1 MPDFDAAAV
10 LPDTTFAAVTP
21 AIPAPTDAPL
31 ATSARITA
39 AAAAAA
45 AAFGTP
51 VAPSAPGRDPFAG
64 GYAAE
69 AYAAGWQLPETK
81 PATELAAE
89 LVAKSGTAAAT
100 PPAEIPEKKLI
111 DSVIAAGANEVAA
124 ATSPVLDLALLLRAY
139 RLMQT
144 AAAMAVLY
152 EDQKATAS
160 RYVHATA
167 RGHEAVQL
175 AAAFLLTEYDF
186 AAPYYRDDAMLLGF
200 GLRPYELM
208 LQLLAKRDDP
218 FSGGRTYYCHPS
230 LRRAGMPVIPH
241 QSSAT
246 GMQAIPA
253 TGAAQAIKY
262 LEGNV
267 SRFSFL
273 VSGSG
278 EETPDNVADQP
289 ATSNEQPETRNQ
301 KPETRNPLV
310 LCSTGDGA
318 MTEGEVSEALQ
329 MAVLHQLPII
339 YLVQDNDW
347 GISATGREMRA
358 MDAYEFA
365 AGFPGLLRLRVD
377 GADFESSY
385 RGLREAVAHV
395 RGRRGPVLVH
405 AKCPLL
411 GHHTSGVRREW
422 YRGDDLAAHQLHD
435 PLPRLH
441 QRLLNLG
448 VAEAE
453 LAALQAEAT
462 ATVAADWALALAAPN
477 PDPAT
482 FADHEFAPP
491 ATLTEAGERTP
502 AGAEKVLMVDAAL
515 HAVDDILREFPEAL
529 FYGQDVGGELG
540 GVFREAALL
549 AKKYGDARVF
559 NTPIQE
565 AYIVGSTAGM
575 AAVGA
580 KPIVEIQFADY
591 IWPALNQLV
600 EELSKSCY
608 LSNGQFPVQALIRV
622 PVGAYGGGGPYHSG
636 SIEST
641 LLTIRGI
648 KVVYPSNAADMK
660 GLLRAAF
667 LDPNPVVLLE
677 HKGLYWSKVPGT
689 EDAKTLEPAAGYV
702 IPLGQAAIAQPADPA
717 ELARG
722 NTALVVSYG
731 MGIYWAKAASRSYPG
746 QIEILDLRT
755 LNPLDFEAV
764 EAATRRHGKVLVL
777 TEEPL
782 MNSFAESLAGRI
794 QRHCFEVL
802 DAPVFTLGA
811 ADLPAIALNV
821 ELEKMMLPSAVKV
834 SVVLGELLAW

>member
-1 MPDFDAAAV
+1 M
-10 LPDTTFAAVTP
+10 
-21 AIPAPTDAPL
+21 PTD
-31 ATSARITA
+31 
-39 AAAAAA
+39 
-45 AAFGTP
+45 FG
-51 VAPSAPGRDPFAG
+51 VAPSPTLAPETLALWRRA
-64 GYAAE
+64 YLLMHTAAE
-69 AYAAGWQLPETK
+69 MAALYEEQK
-81 PATELAAE
+81 A
-89 LVAKSGTAAAT
+89 
-100 PPAEIPEKKLI
+100 
-111 DSVIAAGANEVAA
+111 VAA
-124 ATSPVLDLALLLRAY
+124 
-139 RLMQT
+139 
-144 AAAMAVLY
+144 
-152 EDQKATAS
+152 

-175 AAAFLLTEYDF
+175 AAALLLTGVDY
-186 AAPYYRDDAMLLGF
+186 ATPYYRDDALLLGL

-208 LQLLAKRDDP
+208 LQLLAKKDDP
-218 FSGGRTYYCHPS
+218 FSGGRTYYSHPS
-230 LRRAGMPVIPH
+230 LRRPGVPVIPH

-253 TGAAQAIKY
+253 TGMAQAIQY
-262 LEGNV
+262 LEGV
-267 SRFSFL
+267 KS
-273 VSGSG
+273 
-278 EETPDNVADQP
+278 EELRAKSEELKDKD
-289 ATSNEQPETRNQ
+289 ATTNKAAGTAESALNS
-301 KPETRNPLV
+301 LV
-310 LCSTGDGA
+310 LCSIGDGA
-318 MTEGEVSEALQ
+318 MTEGEVAEALQ
-329 MAVLHQLPII
+329 MAILHRLPIV

-377 GADFESSY
+377 GADFLSSY
-385 RGLREAVAHV
+385 KGLEEAFAHV
-395 RGRRGPVLVH
+395 RQRGGPALVH

-422 YRGDDLAAHQLHD
+422 YRGDNLLEHQTND

-441 QRLLNLG
+441 RRLLQAG
-448 VAEAE
+448 APEADLSA
-453 LAALQAEAT
+453 LAAQAR
-462 ATVAADWALALAAPN
+462 ATVRQDWAEALAAPD

-491 ATLTEAGERTP
+491 VVLAEAGERAP
-502 AGAEKVLMVDAAL
+502 AGAAKALMVDAAL
-515 HAVDDILREFPEAL
+515 HAIDDILQEFPEAL

-549 AKKYGDARVF
+549 AKKYGDRRVF

-608 LSNGQFPVQALIRV
+608 LSMGKFPVQALIRV
-622 PVGAYGGGGPYHSG
+622 PIGAYGGGGPYHSG

-660 GLLRAAF
+660 GLMRAAF
-667 LDPNPVVLLE
+667 LDPNPVIMLE

-689 EDAKTLEPAAGYV
+689 EEAKTVEPAAGYV
-702 IPLGQAAIAQPADPA
+702 IPLGQAAIAQAADA
-717 ELARG
+717 EKLRQG
-722 NTALVVSYG
+722 GTCVVVTYG
-731 MGIYWAKAASRSYPG
+731 MGVHWARTASRNYPG
-746 QIEILDLRT
+746 LVEILDLRT
-755 LNPLDFEAV
+755 LNPLDWEGVQAAV
-764 EAATRRHGKVLVL
+764 RRHGKVLVL

-794 QRHCFEVL
+794 QTNCFLGL
-802 DAPVFTLGA
+802 DAPVATLGA
-811 ADLPAIALNV
+811 ANLPAIALNV
-821 ELEKMMLPSAVKV
+821 ELEKQMLPSAEKV
-834 SVVLGELLAW
+834 AAALAKLLAY